1 MKGLCGDCPARLT
14 CKTLCPIAHAFV
26 DKHIKRREPLLED
39 MDTGQHS
46 KEDWPTVIHKSRK
59 GIIVS
64 MYFLDRRKQVDIA
77 AQLGVSQGYISQV
90 VREFI
95 TNILRI

>member
-14 CKTLCPIAHAFV
+14 CTKLCPIARAFV
-26 DKHIKRREPLLED
+26 NKHINRREPLLED

-46 KEDWPTVIHKSRK
+46 KEDWPAVIHKSK
-59 GIIVS
+59 KKIIVS
-64 MYFLDRRKQVDIA
+64 MYFLDRYKQTDIA
-77 AQLGVSQGYISQV
+77 VQLGVSQGYVSQV